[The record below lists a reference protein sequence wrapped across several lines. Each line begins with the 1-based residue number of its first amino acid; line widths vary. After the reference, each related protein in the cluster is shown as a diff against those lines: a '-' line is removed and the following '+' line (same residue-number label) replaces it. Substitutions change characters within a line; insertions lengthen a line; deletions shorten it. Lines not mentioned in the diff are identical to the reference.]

1 MCGTAEGAGKCKAT
15 CKTGFGVKSATA
27 QCDGKHTFLSSHFS
41 SINLNVFLM
50 LFNFTFEITIL
61 RMLCVHNTNTLVFA
75 KFSAIHTITLLQ
87 SRPILNVN
95 KCHVELF

>member
-15 CKTGFGVKSATA
+15 CKTGFGVDSATK
-27 QCDGKHTFLSSHFS
+27 QCVGKHMFLSSDFS
-41 SINLNVFLM
+41 SINLNVFLR
-50 LFNFTFEITIL
+50 LFNFILQITIL
-61 RMLCVHNTNTLVFA
+61 RMLCAHTLVSA
-75 KFSAIHTITLLQ
+75 KLSAIHTITLLQ